1 MSFQK
6 ENNQQSTNLIQDL
19 KEWTGESPKKPF
31 KQDGSW
37 ESWGKNNIYR
47 AKFIHNA
54 QAVSVF
60 NWKAQICKIFYL
72 KGVDQ
77 KKIKAPLPPET
88 INITQEFNTLGK
100 SHRPHPYFTKKGIKP
115 EGLNIRYDHNGNIV
129 IPIYSPEGHIISWQ
143 TITQAGD
150 KFFKPGCTL
159 GKAHHFPIGALTNC
173 IYICEGF
180 ATGVSIHNI
189 TEEHVLCAFSKG
201 NLDDLVS
208 HTFKKY
214 PENQIILCLDNDGI
228 NTHKPK
234 MQYDKN
240 KDIMIICP
248 SKEGDFNDHKD
259 DPLEQA
265 KLHSGNEDEAKMLIH
280 TPFTEIEPKKPVSFY
295 EKTLLHHEFNFL
307 YGAGKIGKTRGILF
321 LIKKALENTKN
332 KCAILSTENDS
343 QYMLSPLFKNLKCSD
358 CFISLNNK
366 IIKQF
371 IGQNTTNIEKTDQFL
386 FRLRTHLTLN
396 REVNCLLIDPLPR
409 FIDWNNETLATY
421 MIDGLREIAGELK
434 ICIIG
439 VRNEGKNRTYETS
452 ALYKGSSSIGDNT
465 RQVLRGLKCHRKST
479 LGKEFKGEKA
489 FVIYTELS
497 SLYGES
503 AHLFTLKIEKNGQHE
518 IAVPVYKKQIMEN
531 IDTVKYFCSRESGQ
545 TLSNKIFHYLKHKP
559 EKGCTLE
566 DLYNEFGDLHEEK
579 VIRNTVYRN
588 FDNAKVAG
596 TTYVQLK
603 NNKCKQP
610 RQNTVPPRQ
619 NTVPLKK

>member
-6 ENNQQSTNLIQDL
+6 EPSQQSKNLIQDL
-19 KEWTGESPKKPF
+19 TEWAGESPNKPF

-37 ESWGKNNIYR
+37 ESWGKKNIFR

-54 QAVSVF
+54 QAVSAF
-60 NWKAQICKIFYL
+60 NWKAQISKIFYL

-77 KKIKAPLPPET
+77 KKIKASPPPET
-88 INITQEFNTLGK
+88 TNITQEFNILSK
-100 SHRPHPYFTKKGIKP
+100 SHRPHPYFTKKGIEPK
-115 EGLNIRYDHNGNIV
+115 GLNIRYDHNGDIV
-129 IPIYSPEGHIISWQ
+129 IPIYSPAGNIISWQ
-143 TITQAGD
+143 TITQTGD
-150 KFFKPGCTL
+150 KFFKKGCTL
-159 GKAHHFPIGALTNC
+159 EKAHHFPIGPLTDY

-189 TEEHVLCAFSKG
+189 TTDHVLCAFSKG
-201 NLDDLVS
+201 NLDNLVS
-208 HTFKKY
+208 DTLKKY
-214 PENQIILCLDNDGI
+214 PDNQVILCLDNDGI
-228 NTHKPK
+228 NTHKPNP
-234 MQYDKN
+234 QYDKN
-240 KDIMIICP
+240 KDVMIICP
-248 SKEGDFNDHKD
+248 STEGDFNDHKD
-259 DPLEQA
+259 NLLEQA
-265 KLHSGNEDEAKMLIH
+265 KLHSGSEDEAQMLIH

-332 KCAILSTENDS
+332 KCAILSTENDA

-358 CFISLNNK
+358 FFISLNNK

-371 IGQNTTNIEKTDQFL
+371 IIIGKNTTNIDKTDQFL

-396 REVNCLLIDPLPR
+396 RNVVCLLIDPLPR

-421 MIDGLREIAGELK
+421 MIDGLREIAKEFE

-479 LGKEFKGEKA
+479 LGKDYKGKKA

-503 AHLFTLKIEKNGQHE
+503 AHLFTLNIEKDGQHE
-518 IAVPVYKKQIMEN
+518 IAVPVYEKQITEN
-531 IDTVKYFCSRESGQ
+531 IDTVKYLCSRESGQ

-603 NNKCKQP
+603 NNKSK
-610 RQNTVPPRQ
+610 
-619 NTVPLKK
+619 